1 MRREVFSKGVLFLLR
16 YVLVF
21 VFIVYKINSKFEY
34 YISLYTTVINNYTV
48 LRAPGVIL

>member
-1 MRREVFSKGVLFLLR
+1 MRRDVFGKGVLFLQR
-16 YVLVF
+16 YVLVI
-21 VFIVYKINSKFEY
+21 VFVYKINSKFEY